1 MAVHQHQPML
11 NLKCTATL
19 ALHSNFVYTFYAS
32 NYRLQ
37 RTVSFLIFHSATMC
51 ARCCGH
57 HTKSTNNSI
66 YVTLERKFHFVP
78 FRSVR
83 LNQINMTIQAQI
95 LRRHTPT
102 PLLLTANAMYLISHS
117 TIVVILVRIDL
128 ELIPP
133 TNGPA
138 LNLFSVQLRCVQ
150 IRYFDNNSRYTL
162 DCSHRAYAKTITVS
176 LLTFR
181 TFRTAVCV
189 CCVLCMR
196 QCECHVCERAP
207 SNQMN
212 QFRIEIFSFVSRS
225 ISFGFRRQF
234 TCYLFFSRDCKS
246 YSNAR
251 RRRTKS
257 AK

>member
-1 MAVHQHQPML
+1 MHQHQPML

-117 TIVVILVRIDL
+117 TIVCYSCPNRSGADTTDQWASIKFIFCA
-128 ELIPP
+128 I
-133 TNGPA
+133 A
-138 LNLFSVQLRCVQ
+138 
-150 IRYFDNNSRYTL
+150 
-162 DCSHRAYAKTITVS
+162 
-176 LLTFR
+176 
-181 TFRTAVCV
+181 
-189 CCVLCMR
+189 MR
-196 QCECHVCERAP
+196 
-207 SNQMN
+207 SNQI
-212 QFRIEIFSFVSRS
+212 FR
-225 ISFGFRRQF
+225 Q
-234 TCYLFFSRDCKS
+234 
-246 YSNAR
+246 
-251 RRRTKS
+251 
-257 AK
+257 